1 MQLAKIQ
8 FHKLDKEFFFLPDFT
23 GENISPKVGDQVIVE
38 TVMGRDLGEVL
49 SIDEYS
55 EIELEKIKAGQ
66 LKSTGE
72 LKALSHLASASD
84 LEEIAGYQASYGQYI
99 KDARELCQKHKL
111 KEMKLVDVSL
121 SLDNTRL
128 TIYFISNTRV
138 DFRDLV
144 KDMAAIFHKKIR
156 LQQIGVRDAAKI
168 GGDWGPCGLP
178 LCCKSWLASIG
189 KVNPDSIKKQELMHR
204 GLDRL
209 TGVCGRLKCC
219 LRFEEDQY
227 RWSDGKMPKVGEFMK
242 IKTGSAKVIAVY
254 PDKKT
259 VDLEV
264 DGAVVEYPYTE
275 GNKCKA
281 DCQTGCQ
288 SGCGS
293 DCK

>member
-1 MQLAKIQ
+1 MRLAKIK
-8 FHKLDKEFFFLPDFT
+8 FHKLDKEFFFLPEFISDHRSQIKI
-23 GENISPKVGDQVIVE
+23 GEQVIVD
-38 TVMGRDLGEVL
+38 TAMGHDLGEL
-49 SIDEYS
+49 LDIAEYTDE
-55 EIELEKIKAGQ
+55 EVEKIKTSQAKSLGD
-66 LKSTGE
+66 LKG
-72 LKALSHLASASD
+72 LSCLASESD
-84 LEEIAGYQASYGQYI
+84 LAKAESHKVSYTKYLT
-99 KDARELCQKHKL
+99 DAREMCQKHKL

-178 LCCKSWLASIG
+178 LCCKSWLSDIG

-204 GLDRL
+204 GVDRL

-219 LRFEEDQY
+219 LRFEEDQH
-227 RWSDGKMPKVGEFMK
+227 RWVEGQAPKIGDSIQ
-242 IKTGSAKVIAVY
+242 IKTGPAKVVAVY

-264 DGAVVEYPYTE
+264 AGAVVEYPYTE
-275 GNKCKA
+275 GNQCKS
-281 DCQTGCQ
+281 DCQT
-288 SGCGS
+288 GCGS

>member
-1 MQLAKIQ
+1 MRLAKIK
-8 FHKLDKEFFFLPDFT
+8 FHKLDKEFFFLPEFSSDHRSQIKI
-23 GENISPKVGDQVIVE
+23 GEQVIVD
-38 TVMGRDLGEVL
+38 TAMGRDLGEL
-49 SIDEYS
+49 LDIAEYS
-55 EIELEKIKAGQ
+55 DVEVEKIRTSQAKSLGD
-66 LKSTGE
+66 LKGLTC
-72 LKALSHLASASD
+72 LASASD
-84 LEEIAGYQASYGQYI
+84 VEKAKSHQVSYAKYL
-99 KDARELCQKHKL
+99 KDAREMCQKHKL

-121 SLDNTRL
+121 SLDGTRL

-178 LCCKSWLASIG
+178 LCCKSWLSSIG

-204 GLDRL
+204 GVDRL

-219 LRFEEDQY
+219 LRFEEDQH
-227 RWSDGKMPKVGEFMK
+227 RWTEGKAPNIGDTIQ
-242 IKTGSAKVIAVY
+242 IKTGQAKVVAIY

-281 DCQTGCQ
+281 DCQTGC
-288 SGCGS
+288 SS